1 MSVFKPQA
9 DAKNIKLDFQVV
21 KNLPS
26 LASDMTDV
34 PKSILDD
41 SAANDKDVF

>member
-1 MSVFKPQA
+1 MNVFKPQA

-26 LASDMTDV
+26 LASDMKVV
-34 PKSILDD
+34 PKSILNN
-41 SAANDKDVF
+41 SGANDKDVF